1 VGEANQR
8 GDGDM
13 STLAEFEKL
22 TDTEDFFDF
31 FDLEYDERLVY
42 VKRFHI
48 MKKYGEMLEKAEE
61 ATFESEQKKLD
72 YYKFAL
78 ITVYKNFENGYAP
91 SAADVWAMFDKPSA
105 CGSCSTAT
113 SCNDVE
119 EVSNGV
125 HACTSSTNLSF

>member
-1 VGEANQR
+1 MNKL
-8 GDGDM
+8 D
-13 STLAEFEKL
+13 EFKSL
-22 TDTEDFFDF
+22 TDTEDYFDF

-48 MKKYGEMLEKAEE
+48 MKKYGEMIEKAVGHDLG
-61 ATFESEQKKLD
+61 SDDKLLD

-91 SAADVWAMFDKPSA
+91 SAAEVWDTFDKPSA
-105 CGSCSTAT
+105 CSTCSTST
-113 SCNDVE
+113 ECNDIE

-125 HACTSSTNLSF
+125 HACTSQPSLSFHEG

>member
-1 VGEANQR
+1 MNKL
-8 GDGDM
+8 D
-13 STLAEFEKL
+13 EFKSL
-22 TDTEDFFDF
+22 TDTEDYFDF

-48 MKKYGEMLEKAEE
+48 MKKYGEMIEKAVGHDLGSEE
-61 ATFESEQKKLD
+61 KLLD

-91 SAADVWAMFDKPSA
+91 SAAEVWDTFDKPSA
-105 CGSCSTAT
+105 CSTCSTST
-113 SCNDVE
+113 ECNDIE

-125 HACTSSTNLSF
+125 HACTSQPNLSFHEG

>member
-1 VGEANQR
+1 
-8 GDGDM
+8 M
-13 STLAEFEKL
+13 SALKEFQSL
-22 TDTEDFFDF
+22 TDAEDYFDF

-48 MKKYGEMLEKAEE
+48 MKKFGEMMERAIGNDLGGDEKLLE
-61 ATFESEQKKLD
+61 

-91 SAADVWAMFDKPSA
+91 SAADVWDMFGKESG
-105 CGSCSTAT
+105 CGTCSTSE

-125 HACTSSTNLSF
+125 HACTSQHELSF

>member
-1 VGEANQR
+1 
-8 GDGDM
+8 M
-13 STLAEFEKL
+13 SRLAEFKSL
-22 TDTEDFFDF
+22 TDTEEYFEF

-48 MKKYGEMLEKAEE
+48 LKKYGEMIEKAEGND
-61 ATFESEQKKLD
+61 FGSEEKLLD

-91 SAADVWAMFDKPSA
+91 SAADVWSMYDNPSA
-105 CGSCSTAT
+105 CGSCSTSS
-113 SCNDVE
+113 SCNDIE

-125 HACTSSTNLSF
+125 HACTSQSDISFN

>member
-1 VGEANQR
+1 
-8 GDGDM
+8 M
-13 STLAEFEKL
+13 SQLDEFKKL
-22 TDTEDFFDF
+22 TDTEDYFDF

-42 VKRFHI
+42 VKRFRI
-48 MKKYGEMLEKAEE
+48 MKKYGEMLEKAEN
-61 ATFESEQKKLD
+61 ANFESDEKLLE

-105 CGSCSTAT
+105 CGSCSTST
-113 SCNDVE
+113 SCNDIE

-125 HACTSSTNLSF
+125 HACTSQPSLSFN